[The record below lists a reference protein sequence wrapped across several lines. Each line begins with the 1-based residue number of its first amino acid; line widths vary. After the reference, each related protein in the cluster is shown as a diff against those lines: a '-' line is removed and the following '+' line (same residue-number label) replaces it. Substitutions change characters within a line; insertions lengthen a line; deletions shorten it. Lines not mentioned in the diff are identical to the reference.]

1 MIYQRVHSA
10 TLAIAQQHERM
21 MEEMEKS
28 SQVCFF
34 LFLHLSDIYSG
45 LTLTATFFFILA
57 LPTLQTAY
65 NECKCQEY
73 LLKACVTV
81 THSIIYPVA
90 PTARSIVSTCIC
102 FMFKGALCSLQFEI
116 LTQNVYIYSINEA
129 IIQTFFRNSMKR
141 AVLRRKQGPQ
151 NSLKLEGWLGPP
163 HINRSKSV
171 WNCVVLFRVLSRKQ
185 RQFVDLDC

>member
-1 MIYQRVHSA
+1 MCLTSVGRYITAPLCKCTFKHAYFVNQQIQEQARSKCAHFSLSLCVCSWRRMCDTGEGLFTFQTREGEMIYQRVHSA

-45 LTLTATFFFILA
+45 LTLTPTFFFILA

-102 FMFKGALCSLQFEI
+102 FMFKGALCSL
-116 LTQNVYIYSINEA
+116 
-129 IIQTFFRNSMKR
+129 
-141 AVLRRKQGPQ
+141 
-151 NSLKLEGWLGPP
+151 
-163 HINRSKSV
+163 
-171 WNCVVLFRVLSRKQ
+171 
-185 RQFVDLDC
+185 